1 MDMDHR
7 AVGALPH
14 PPMLGMP
21 NVSFSLVILLLLNLF
36 FTMHETFAQHHTQN
50 FNGGGGEMT
59 PPLLFRGERLMLV
72 SEKVRLHQFGWRS
85 SINGSDQEVKSDRS
99 SYRRL
104 MPHVSLLISG
114 KSAQKH

>member
-1 MDMDHR
+1 
-7 AVGALPH
+7 
-14 PPMLGMP
+14 
-21 NVSFSLVILLLLNLF
+21 
-36 FTMHETFAQHHTQN
+36 
-50 FNGGGGEMT
+50 
-59 PPLLFRGERLMLV
+59 MLV

-85 SINGSDQEVKSDRS
+85 SVNGSDQEVKSDRS